1 MKMISTQDLKNTV
14 GVEKRYVK
22 EQGSVYVSKNGYKRL
37 VIMDIDYYEK
47 TMQKMYEAKAV
58 IEGLKDLKE
67 GNIEDGAET
76 ICRLRKK
83 YGV

>member
-14 GVEKRYVK
+14 EVEKHCAK
-22 EQGSVYVSKNGYKRL
+22 EQGSVYVSENGYERL

-47 TMQKMYEAKAV
+47 NIQKMYEAKAI
-58 IEGLKDLKE
+58 IEGIKDLKE
-67 GNIEDGAET
+67 GNTEDGAET
-76 ICRLRKK
+76 MRRLREK